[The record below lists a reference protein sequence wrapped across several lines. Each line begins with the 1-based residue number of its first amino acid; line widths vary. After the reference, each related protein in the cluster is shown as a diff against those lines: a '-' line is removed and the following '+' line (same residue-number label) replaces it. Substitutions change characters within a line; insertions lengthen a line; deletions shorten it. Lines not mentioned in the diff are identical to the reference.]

1 MSWGLGLARRRRSS
15 KSTGSTRRRG
25 SGSASRRKWKLDV
38 EEVAGEVIP
47 EVVSRLGLEYLGLT
61 ERELRDIIEP
71 IISSIAEARSTKP
84 SVESLV
90 KRIAAGKEMLFKAI
104 AAKLLER
111 EELGREH
118 LEFIVS
124 YAPEL
129 AGRAAPRLYRE
140 ASRLG
145 LDYIIDSLRYLWE
158 RYGRPLPVR
167 CPYCGF
173 RSVTPG
179 LTCIVCGRSVEEED
193 LKESIGFEDLLRRF
207 AETSDPSIVEEV
219 LRSGIVLYDGELHPP
234 SLRSRAPLAVEL
246 FLTRR
251 ERRVLEEAL
260 ARRRLG
266 VPP

>member
-1 MSWGLGLARRRRSS
+1 MSLARRRRSV
-15 KSTGSTRRRG
+15 KSHGTRRKRG
-25 SGSASRRKWKLDV
+25 SSSSSRRKWKLNV
-38 EEVAGEVIP
+38 EEVAGQVIP
-47 EVVSRLGLEYLGLT
+47 EVVSRLGLEYLGLS

-71 IISSIAEARSTKP
+71 IITGIAEARSTKP

-90 KRIAAGKEMLFKAI
+90 KRIVAGKDMLFKAI

-111 EELGREH
+111 DELTREQ

-129 AGRAAPRLYRE
+129 AGKAAPRLYRE

-145 LDYIIDSLRYLWE
+145 LDYIVDSLRYLWD
-158 RYGRPLPVR
+158 RYGKPLPVR

-173 RSVTPG
+173 RSVTPS
-179 LTCIVCGRSVEEED
+179 LTCIVCGRSIEEVD
-193 LKESIGFEDLLRRF
+193 LKNSINFDNLLKRF
-207 AETSDPSIVEEV
+207 AETMDPSLVEEV

-234 SLRSRAPLAVEL
+234 SLRSRVPLAVEL

-251 ERRVLEEAL
+251 ERKLLEEAL

-266 VPP
+266 VTS